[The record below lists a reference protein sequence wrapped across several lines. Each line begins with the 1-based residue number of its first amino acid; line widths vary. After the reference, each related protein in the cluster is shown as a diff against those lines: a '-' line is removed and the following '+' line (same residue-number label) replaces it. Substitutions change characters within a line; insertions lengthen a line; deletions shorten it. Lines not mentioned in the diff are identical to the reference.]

1 MNTQEFLEKIGKRGS
16 VPGLDNMF
24 QMLRL
29 LKHPESELP
38 VIHITGTNGKGS
50 TSNYLSY
57 VLSEAGYK
65 VGLFTSPSIET
76 LLERIVINQINI
88 SQEDF
93 DSYLLHVAQYVE
105 DYHIPMTEFEVTVI
119 MAILYFVAEK
129 VDIAIF
135 EVGMG
140 GKLDA
145 TNVFPKKIANVITHI
160 GYDHMSFLG
169 NTLEEIASN
178 KAGIIHAGEDT
189 VLYPQSKEVE
199 MTFQKR
205 VKSQQG
211 RLFLTDFSQIKNIT
225 LSEKKNTFSYKTHI
239 DIQTQMTGKY
249 QLYNATL
256 ALETIDLLRHKGYEI
271 SERAVLQG
279 MAATFVP
286 GRFQLLHSAPKV
298 YVDGAHNPQGATAL
312 MENLRVLYPNQKFHF
327 IMGTYK
333 DKDFQKTLALTSPL
347 ALSYSTVNAAG
358 ERNFPSQ
365 DLAHIACQFC
375 SHVKSYPC
383 VSDALNELLS
393 QLTEKDIVVIFGTLS
408 IIGQALQYFKEV

>member
-29 LKHPESELP
+29 LNHPENELP

-65 VGLFTSPSIET
+65 IGLFTSPSIET

-93 DSYLLHVAQYVE
+93 DSYLLHVAQYAE
-105 DYHIPMTEFEVTVI
+105 DHHIPMTEFEVTVV

-145 TNVFPKKIANVITHI
+145 TNVFPKKTANVITHI

-178 KAGIIHAGEDT
+178 KAGIIHTGEDT

-211 RLFLTDFSQIKNIT
+211 RLFLADFSQIKNIT

-286 GRFQLLHSAPKV
+286 GRFQLLHSTPKV